1 MQKTFEELTTGIK
14 DKSPPKRGSTMG
26 SPRAT
31 DRSKGDT
38 VGSTVID
45 NISALV
51 NQDFKDFEGLP
62 IRKRLDQ
69 SYYNSQLLN
78 RI

>member
-14 DKSPPKRGSTMG
+14 DKSPPKRGISMG

-51 NQDFKDFEGLP
+51 N
-62 IRKRLDQ
+62 
-69 SYYNSQLLN
+69 
-78 RI
+78 